1 MKLNDRKY
9 KEFKLELKTDTWK
22 SFITERLF
30 SKFENGKTNQ
40 QMLTDGDD
48 CFYVGAKRDDNG
60 IMLHCAKD
68 GTLLTKG
75 NCIVF
80 ICNGQGSV
88 GYANYM
94 DVDFM
99 GTTDI
104 VAGYNDNLNQYTG
117 LFLATIYSLERP
129 KYSFGRKWKTHLK
142 TTIVSL
148 PVKHNSDGS
157 VFIDKTHKYSD
168 EGYVPDW
175 KFMEN
180 YIKSLY
186 HKPLTTINKSGN
198 VSSLNVEN
206 WKEFRISNLFNVEL
220 STGDIKEDEVDAGNI
235 PLVSSGET
243 NNGIVKHITAA
254 GDGKAMIFSGN
265 KITLDMFG
273 NAYYQAEPFY
283 AVSHGR
289 VNILSSKFILN
300 QYIGLFVTSIIKRE
314 QFKYSY
320 GRAVYSSVAGNMIIK
335 LPIKHNSDGSV
346 FIDET
351 HKYSDEGFV
360 PDWEFM
366 ENYIKALPYGD
377 RLD

>member
-198 VSSLNVEN
+198 VSSLKVEN
-206 WKEFRISNLFNVEL
+206 WKEFRFGDLISNIYKARAINKDDLTLASDVQHSIRYITRTEENNGCEL
-220 STGDIKEDEVDAGNI
+220 LADIRMVDEQNIENGNAISIGDTTATCFYQDEKFITGDHMVVVRA
-235 PLVSSGET
+235 
-243 NNGIVKHITAA
+243 NNWLNKYTALFVLA
-254 GDGKAMIFSGN
+254 
-265 KITLDMFG
+265 
-273 NAYYQAEPFY
+273 
-283 AVSHGR
+283 
-289 VNILSSKFILN
+289 ILN
-300 QYIGLFVTSIIKRE
+300 NERY
-314 QFKYSY
+314 KYSY
-320 GRAVYSSVAGNMIIK
+320 GRAFLMDRIKETIVK
-335 LPIKHNSDGSV
+335 LPATSTGS
-346 FIDET
+346 
-351 HKYSDEGFV
+351 
-360 PDWEFM
+360 PDWQFM